1 MEDLFNIVDIE
12 KALNINEHNLER
24 EMSTCPSYY
33 FRYAMLAVDAEQI
46 EEKFIIIREAYEASI
61 AVRLKRADPKG
72 AMKEAD
78 LKRECHEDDHWQE
91 LNDKVLI
98 HHNYV
103 RKLKAASAAF
113 DMKSKMLMS
122 LNRRDLFKRS
132 QGTSGDTPYHE
143 DY

>member
-12 KALNINEHNLER
+12 KALSINEHNLER
-24 EMSTCPSYY
+24 EMSTCPTYY
-33 FRYAMLAVDAEQI
+33 FRYAMLAVDAEQL
-46 EEKFIIIREAYEASI
+46 EEKFITVREAYEAGL

-91 LNDKVLI
+91 LNDKVLM

-122 LNRRDLFKRS
+122 LNRRSIFKES
-132 QGTSGDTPYHE
+132 SGMSGGSPYKE